1 VGQKVPEYIRLK
13 AEGASTDALA
23 LILADNPLPF
33 ITGTL
38 CDHVCQEACCRNDY
52 EGSVEIRAVK
62 LACAR
67 AASIPAQAAPHNAS
81 FKGKVAVIGAGPA
94 GLACAHHLALAG
106 VRVTVFD
113 EAAEP
118 GGVPANVIPRF
129 RIPRADIAADV
140 DRIASLGAKFRFGLR
155 LDSLESLKAEGFTS
169 FFVCVG
175 APLPRE
181 LPITG
186 DAVPVVDALS
196 FLEAASRLIDGA
208 AGGDAAWPYGKP
220 KSIVVAGGGNT
231 AMDAARVAL
240 RLPGVEEVRISYRRS
255 REDMPADEEEL
266 ANALEEG
273 AKLMDL
279 SLPERAFD
287 GPDGPRLSLRVM
299 TRGERDASGRSSPKP
314 TDETLSF
321 DCDLLVAAVGEGP
334 DAALLAAMGM
344 DCGPSGMPAFDPATQ
359 ATSRPGI
366 YVGGD
371 AARGPASIISAEA
384 DGRRAAYAIL
394 RAAGI
399 EPPLSSYVPSK
410 PDADRLAAR
419 GEFAESVSPASPAFA
434 SREAERC
441 LRCDSACLRCVEV
454 CPNRANFAL
463 PLTTVGLGELR
474 QPIQILHIDALCNEC
489 GNCGVFC
496 PYEGRPYREKPTLF
510 KGRAAMEASHNVG
523 FFFGKES
530 TLTMRVDPD
539 SSIVE
544 TSEGEWSRENWGGPL
559 AALAR
564 AVFRE
569 HRYLIGGER

>member
-1 VGQKVPEYIRLK
+1 M
-13 AEGASTDALA
+13 
-23 LILADNPLPF
+23 
-33 ITGTL
+33 
-38 CDHVCQEACCRNDY
+38 
-52 EGSVEIRAVK
+52 
-62 LACAR
+62 
-67 AASIPAQAAPHNAS
+67 
-81 FKGKVAVIGAGPA
+81 
-94 GLACAHHLALAG
+94 
-106 VRVTVFD
+106 
-113 EAAEP
+113 
-118 GGVPANVIPRF
+118 
-129 RIPRADIAADV
+129 
-140 DRIASLGAKFRFGLR
+140 
-155 LDSLESLKAEGFTS
+155 
-169 FFVCVG
+169 
-175 APLPRE
+175 
-181 LPITG
+181 PI
-186 DAVPVVDALS
+186 
-196 FLEAASRLIDGA
+196 
-208 AGGDAAWPYGKP
+208 
-220 KSIVVAGGGNT
+220 
-231 AMDAARVAL
+231 
-240 RLPGVEEVRISYRRS
+240 
-255 REDMPADEEEL
+255 
-266 ANALEEG
+266 
-273 AKLMDL
+273 
-279 SLPERAFD
+279 
-287 GPDGPRLSLRVM
+287 
-299 TRGERDASGRSSPKP
+299 
-314 TDETLSF
+314 
-321 DCDLLVAAVGEGP
+321 
-334 DAALLAAMGM
+334 
-344 DCGPSGMPAFDPATQ
+344 FDPATQ
-359 ATSRPGI
+359 ASSRPGI

-371 AARGPASIISAEA
+371 AARGPASIISAAA

-474 QPIQILHIDALCNEC
+474 QSIQILHIDALCNEC